1 MINLAVLVNEQ
12 LTLQYNRTVELPD
25 QQAAYLNKLDK
36 KFDSGIEL
44 DGEKLDNPDIHQRAK
59 FMALSMMEGIMY
71 QEDSKAAASLAWL
84 ATRLPELKQVIATVN
99 EEGTQFQL
107 IFDKEYEP
115 QQVIKFDGLKLNS

>member
-12 LTLQYNRTVELPD
+12 LTLQYNRTVDLPD
-25 QQAAYLNKLDK
+25 QQSAYLNKLDA
-36 KFDSGIEL
+36 KFDGGIEL
-44 DGEKLDNPDIHQRAK
+44 QGEKLDNPDIQQRAK

-84 ATRLPELKQVIATVN
+84 ATRLPELKQVVATVN

-115 QQVIKFDGLKLNS
+115 QQVVKFDGLKLNS

>member
-12 LTLQYNRTVELPD
+12 LTLQYNRTVDLPD
-25 QQAAYLNKLDK
+25 QQAAYLNKLDA
-36 KFDSGIEL
+36 KFDGGIEL
-44 DGEKLDNPDIHQRAK
+44 QGEKLDNPDIQQRAK

-84 ATRLPELKQVIATVN
+84 ATRLPELKQVVATVN

-115 QQVIKFDGLKLNS
+115 QQVVKFDGLKLNS